1 MNPASLTSWLLSQA
15 THERLYLAH
24 VAAMVLLVLT
34 TSACGLA
41 GFREDALGPAKSTLG
56 TTGFPPVQDQAAGS
70 GPQPWLGR
78 RLVLDEPFTHGRV
91 GPAQPWGWQTGAYPD
106 CRTNPDNYKL
116 DLLSKRALD
125 FSDGKLRITASPARD
140 GRWQTGLVT
149 SGDSCSSG
157 GLGFEV
163 TTDDLVMAR
172 VRLPRSNAGAWP
184 GIWTWREGGNEVDL
198 FEWHSDRPH
207 TLEFVNHFRGD
218 GKYWTDPAVVDR
230 GKWLN
235 VAVHLGRRQ
244 VTWYVGSTRGR
255 MRVVFADRFGV
266 GPRFRAHLII
276 NLSVD
281 DGRLHASPQTSSP
294 FAFHID
300 SVAVYRR

>member
-1 MNPASLTSWLLSQA
+1 M
-15 THERLYLAH
+15 
-24 VAAMVLLVLT
+24 
-34 TSACGLA
+34 
-41 GFREDALGPAKSTLG
+41 
-56 TTGFPPVQDQAAGS
+56 
-70 GPQPWLGR
+70 
-78 RLVLDEPFTHGRV
+78 
-91 GPAQPWGWQTGAYPD
+91 PWGWQTGAYPD
-106 CRTNPDNYKL
+106 CRTNPDNNKL
-116 DLLSKRALD
+116 DLLSKRALA
-125 FSDGKLRITASPARD
+125 FSRGRLRITASKARD

-149 SGDSCSSG
+149 TGDSCGSG

-163 TTDDLVMAR
+163 ITDDLVTAR
-172 VRLPRSNAGAWP
+172 VKLPRSNTGAWP

-207 TLEFVNHFRGD
+207 TLEFVNHLRGD

-255 MRVVFADRFGV
+255 MRRVFADRFGV
-266 GPRFRAHLII
+266 GPGFRAHLIV

-294 FAFHID
+294 FTFQID
-300 SVAVYRR
+300 SVAVHRR